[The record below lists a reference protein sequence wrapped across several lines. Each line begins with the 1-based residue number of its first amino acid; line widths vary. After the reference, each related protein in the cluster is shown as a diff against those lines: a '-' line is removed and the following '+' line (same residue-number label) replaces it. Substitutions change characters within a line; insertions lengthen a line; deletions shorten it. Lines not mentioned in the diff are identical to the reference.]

1 MKTILKNVQ
10 IKAVNSWL
18 PSNSL
23 EMLSLG
29 SLYGE
34 SEVNT
39 IMKATGVNRVRIAN
53 KDMTSADMCQ
63 KAVEALFEQE
73 GIDREEIDG
82 LVFRFTDTR
91 LYSSGNFDI
100 ITRKIDVV

>member
-34 SEVNT
+34 FEVNT
-39 IMKATGVNRVRIAN
+39 IMKATGVN
-53 KDMTSADMCQ
+53 
-63 KAVEALFEQE
+63 
-73 GIDREEIDG
+73 
-82 LVFRFTDTR
+82 
-91 LYSSGNFDI
+91 
-100 ITRKIDVV
+100 

>member
-34 SEVNT
+34 FEVNT

-53 KDMTSADMCQ
+53 KDMTSADMCR
-63 KAVEALFEQE
+63 KAAEALFEQE
-73 GIDREEIDG
+73 GIGREEIDG
-82 LVFRFTDTR
+82 LVFVSQTPDYILPATSI
-91 LYSSGNFDI
+91 LLQE
-100 ITRKIDVV
+100 KLM

>member
-18 PSNSL
+18 PSNDL

-34 SEVNT
+34 SEVKTN
-39 IMKATGVNRVRIAN
+39 MKATRVNRDRIAS
-53 KDMTSADMCQ
+53 KDMTSADKCQ
-63 KAVEALFEQE
+63 KAAEP
-73 GIDREEIDG
+73 
-82 LVFRFTDTR
+82 
-91 LYSSGNFDI
+91 
-100 ITRKIDVV
+100 